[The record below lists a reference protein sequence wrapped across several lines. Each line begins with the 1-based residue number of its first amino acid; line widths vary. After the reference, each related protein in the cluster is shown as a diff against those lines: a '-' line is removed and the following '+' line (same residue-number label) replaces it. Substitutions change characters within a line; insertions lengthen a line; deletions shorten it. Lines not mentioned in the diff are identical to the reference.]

1 MGKLRVF
8 FTIALI
14 VVLLP
19 LNAFGRHKKG
29 DVVQDPNH
37 SNITRECVSDE
48 VEESDRWLVH
58 ITGKLP
64 VTATLNGHDYV
75 DLGIKVEGKLIMWA
89 ACDVGAMKPEQV
101 GTTYGWAEV
110 EHKAELDGSNSASY
124 GKKVYRSTVLGNP
137 KYDAARKH
145 WGGKWRLP
153 TVPEQYM
160 LIRKCKW
167 EQAEMNGQ
175 RGFLLTSIKN
185 GNMLFLPSLDSDD
198 SCCEYWS
205 SDECD
210 MDDKEQSCSLR
221 AVGKTSWN
229 DYIDIER
236 TPRTYQIPVR
246 AVFVP

>member
-1 MGKLRVF
+1 MTKLKIFV
-8 FTIALI
+8 AL
-14 VVLLP
+14 VLLAVAMP
-19 LNAFGRHKKG
+19 LSAQRQYVEG
-29 DVVQDPNH
+29 DIVQDPKYP
-37 SNITRECVSDE
+37 NIKREMIEDVSQK
-48 VEESDRWLVH
+48 WLVH

-145 WGGKWRLP
+145 WGGKWRMP
-153 TVPEQYM
+153 TGEDFYM

-167 EQAEMNGQ
+167 EEAEMNGKK
-175 RGFLLTSIKN
+175 GFLLTSIKN
-185 GNMLFLPSLDSDD
+185 GNVMFVPSCRDNEILGY
-198 SCCEYWS
+198 YWTT
-205 SDECD
+205 DECD
-210 MDDKEQSCSLR
+210 MEDKELSVELMYTTGYGGVKLDS
-221 AVGKTSWN
+221 
-229 DYIDIER
+229 DYRNCQHAIR
-236 TPRTYQIPVR
+236 PVLEQ
-246 AVFVP
+246 

>member
-1 MGKLRVF
+1 
-8 FTIALI
+8 
-14 VVLLP
+14 
-19 LNAFGRHKKG
+19 
-29 DVVQDPNH
+29 
-37 SNITRECVSDE
+37 
-48 VEESDRWLVH
+48 
-58 ITGKLP
+58 
-64 VTATLNGHDYV
+64 
-75 DLGIKVEGKLIMWA
+75 
-89 ACDVGAMKPEQV
+89 
-101 GTTYGWAEV
+101 
-110 EHKAELDGSNSASY
+110 
-124 GKKVYRSTVLGNP
+124 VYRSTVLGNP

-221 AVGKTSWN
+221 AVGKTSWD

>member
-8 FTIALI
+8 FTIAL
-14 VVLLP
+14 VVLLLP
-19 LNAFGRHKKG
+19 LSAFGRHKKG

-58 ITGKLP
+58 ITGTLP
-64 VTATLNGHDYV
+64 VSGIHNGHPYV
-75 DLGIKVEGKLIMWA
+75 DLGLKVKWA
-89 ACDVGAMKPEQV
+89 ACDLNATKPEQNGV
-101 GTTYGWAEV
+101 RYGWAEV
-110 EHKAELDGSNSASY
+110 VSKKNCTRENSVSY
-124 GKKVYRSTVLGNP
+124 GKKIYRSTILGNP
-137 KYDAARKH
+137 QYDAARKH

-221 AVGKTSWN
+221 AVGKTSWD

>member
-1 MGKLRVF
+1 MTKLKIFV
-8 FTIALI
+8 ALA
-14 VVLLP
+14 LLAVAMP
-19 LNAFGRHKKG
+19 LSAQRQYAEG
-29 DVVQDPNH
+29 DIVQDPKYP
-37 SNITRECVSDE
+37 NIKREMIEDVSQK
-48 VEESDRWLVH
+48 WLVH

-221 AVGKTSWN
+221 AVGKTSWD

-236 TPRTYQIPVR
+236 TPRTYQIPLR

>member
-8 FTIALI
+8 FTIAI
-14 VVLLP
+14 VAALLP
-19 LNAFGRHKKG
+19 LNAFARYEEG
-29 DVVQDPNH
+29 DIVQDPKH
-37 SNITRECVSDE
+37 PNIKREMIEEVSQK
-48 VEESDRWLVH
+48 WLVH

-145 WGGKWRLP
+145 WGGKWRMP
-153 TVPEQYM
+153 TVPELYM
-160 LIRKCKW
+160 LIRKCTW
-167 EQAEMNGQ
+167 
-175 RGFLLTSIKN
+175 
-185 GNMLFLPSLDSDD
+185 
-198 SCCEYWS
+198 
-205 SDECD
+205 
-210 MDDKEQSCSLR
+210 
-221 AVGKTSWN
+221 
-229 DYIDIER
+229 
-236 TPRTYQIPVR
+236 
-246 AVFVP
+246 

>member
-8 FTIALI
+8 FTIAL
-14 VVLLP
+14 VVLLLP
-19 LNAFGRHKKG
+19 LSAFGRHKKG

-75 DLGIKVEGKLIMWA
+75 DLGIKVDGKLIMWA
-89 ACDVGAMKPEQV
+89 ACDVGATKPEQA
-101 GTTYGWAEV
+101 GTTYGWGEV
-110 EHKAELDGSNSASY
+110 EHKANLGGGSVSY
-124 GKKVYRSTVLGNP
+124 GQKVYRSTILGNP

-145 WGGKWRLP
+145 WGGKWRMP
-153 TVPEQYM
+153 TVPELYM
-160 LIRKCKW
+160 LIRKCTW

-185 GNMLFLPSLDSDD
+185 GNVMFVPSCRDNEILGY
-198 SCCEYWS
+198 YWTT
-205 SDECD
+205 DECD
-210 MDDKEQSCSLR
+210 MEDKELSVELMYTTGYGGVKLDS
-221 AVGKTSWN
+221 
-229 DYIDIER
+229 DYRNCQHAIR
-236 TPRTYQIPVR
+236 PVLEQ
-246 AVFVP
+246 